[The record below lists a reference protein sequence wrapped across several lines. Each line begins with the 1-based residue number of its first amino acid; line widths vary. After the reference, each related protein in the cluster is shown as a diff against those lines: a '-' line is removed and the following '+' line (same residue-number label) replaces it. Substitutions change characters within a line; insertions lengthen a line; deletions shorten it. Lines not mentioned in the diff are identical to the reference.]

1 MWWAQ
6 IAGGNGQPFVLSQ
19 KFFYNAS
26 ASRFPM
32 ETGIEALG
40 TTQWL
45 AEHEPEVDED
55 WVPLPSEN
63 LCGQLIQLLGIVSD
77 GELVI
82 APFLPEEGVGESED
96 NKNVVIGT
104 KRKTEGG
111 QEIQFMKPKIQRSES
126 SSPGFRRERG
136 FPGVQ
141 VFFFSNFHFS
151 LDERS
156 VTFRISRALLQ
167 GLFSCGMF

>member
-1 MWWAQ
+1 MQ
-6 IAGGNGQPFVLSQ
+6 IVGGSGQPFVLSQ

-26 ASRFPM
+26 ASRFPF
-32 ETGIEALG
+32 ETGLEALG

-45 AEHEPEVDED
+45 SEHDPEVDED

-63 LCGQLIQLLGIVSD
+63 FCGQLIQLLGIVSD
-77 GELVI
+77 GELII
-82 APFLPEEGVGESED
+82 APFLPEEGGVGESED
-96 NKNVVIGT
+96 NKNVVLGT

-111 QEIQFMKPKIQRSES
+111 QEIQFMKPKIQRSDS

-141 VFFFSNFHFS
+141 VIFLFELHFTS
-151 LDERS
+151 FWMILRERYFQMFQS
-156 VTFRISRALLQ
+156 AASRIS
-167 GLFSCGMF
+167 

>member
-1 MWWAQ
+1 VWSVQ
-6 IAGGNGQPFVLSQ
+6 IVGVNGQPFVLSQ

-26 ASRFPM
+26 ASRFPF
-32 ETGIEALG
+32 ETGLEALG

-45 AEHEPEVDED
+45 AEHDPKVDED

-63 LCGQLIQLLGIVSD
+63 FCGQLIQLLGIVSD

-82 APFLPEEGVGESED
+82 APFLPEEGGVGECED
-96 NKNVVIGT
+96 NKNVVLGT

-111 QEIQFMKPKIQRSES
+111 QEIQFMKPKIQRSDS

-141 VFFFSNFHFS
+141 VIFFFKLHFFV
-151 LDERS
+151 DDFE
-156 VTFRISRALLQ
+156 IALL
-167 GLFSCGMF
+167 LERCFKD